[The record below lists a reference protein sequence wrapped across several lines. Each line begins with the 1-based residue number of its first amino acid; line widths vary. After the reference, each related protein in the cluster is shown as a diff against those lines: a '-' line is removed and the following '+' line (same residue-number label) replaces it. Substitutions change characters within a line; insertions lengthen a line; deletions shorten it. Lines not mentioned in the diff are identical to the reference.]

1 MNFKKIASCFLATA
15 AICMTFSLTGCR
27 KDDGKVEDNAS
38 HTTDDARH
46 TDGIFTDD
54 HMTNNH
60 SASATP
66 AATPTMLP

>member
-1 MNFKKIASCFLATA
+1 
-15 AICMTFSLTGCR
+15 MTFSLTGCR

-54 HMTNNH
+54 HMTNDH